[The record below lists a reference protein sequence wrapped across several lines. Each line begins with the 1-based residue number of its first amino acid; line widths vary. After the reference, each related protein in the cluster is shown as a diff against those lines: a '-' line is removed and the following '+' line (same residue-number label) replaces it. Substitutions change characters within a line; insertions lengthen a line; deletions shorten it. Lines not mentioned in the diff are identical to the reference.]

1 MRIHITGA
9 SGAGTTTLGRALAA
23 ALSCP
28 HFDSDDYY
36 WMPTRPRYREK
47 RPVEE
52 HQALLLRD
60 LAPHA
65 AWALSGSLVS
75 RGQPFVPLFDRVVY
89 LRVPTEVRL
98 RRLRAREEARY
109 ARDPDRTREEF
120 ERDREEFL
128 AWAAGYDEG
137 GMDTRSRARHEA
149 WLKTLAC
156 PVTRIEGERTVEE
169 CVRLVRAD
177 VLSS

>member
-9 SGAGTTTLGRALAA
+9 SGAGTTTLGRALAE
-23 ALSCP
+23 ALRCP

-47 RPVEE
+47 RPVGER
-52 HQALLLRD
+52 QALLLYA

-65 AWALSGSLVS
+65 GWILSGSLVS
-75 RGQPFVPLFDRVVY
+75 WGQPVVPLFDRVVY
-89 LRVPTEVRL
+89 LRVPTEVRM
-98 RRLRAREEARY
+98 RRLRAREEERY

-128 AWAAGYDEG
+128 AWAAGYDAG
-137 GMDTRSRARHEA
+137 GLDTRSAARHA
-149 WLKTLAC
+149 GWLATLRC
-156 PVTRIEGERTVEE
+156 PVVRIEGERAVEE
-169 CVRLVRAD
+169 SVRLVRAA
-177 VLSS
+177 LA